1 MFGLRSAVRP
11 LARQALVARRG
22 YADVADGKLALS
34 LVLPHQVGFKRGSRG
49 KKKEFC
55 TPFGALPTIV
65 GYVLAARCGGWRH
78 GGRLLA

>member
-34 LVLPHQVGFKRGSRG
+34 LVLPHQVGLRFRRRD
-49 KKKEFC
+49 
-55 TPFGALPTIV
+55 THA
-65 GYVLAARCGGWRH
+65 
-78 GGRLLA
+78 